1 MIWTRSIAKEY
12 GGGGGGGGVGESPFD
27 KYAEKKS
34 VILYLEPVLNT
45 YYQQYMNILTLSG
58 IPHGPLR
65 ELVYAI
71 QTPRLSPF
79 QQQGWMSCSDSC
91 IFVLGRYP
99 GMKPTM
105 NHMNTFMM
113 AEDIPS
119 VISYLREHG
128 YDVDTNITEMLQ
140 NSGVIG
146 GSSPCRGNRKMICMF
161 S

>member
-1 MIWTRSIAKEY
+1 MIWTNSGNH
-12 GGGGGGGGVGESPFD
+12 GGGGVVGESPFD

-45 YYQQYMNILTLSG
+45 YYQQYVNILTLSG
-58 IPHGPLR
+58 VPGGSLR
-65 ELVYAI
+65 ELVYTI
-71 QTPRLSPF
+71 QSSRLSTF
-79 QQQGWMSCSDSC
+79 QQSDWMSCDSC

-99 GMKPTM
+99 GIKPTM

-113 AEDIPS
+113 ADDIPS

-128 YDVDTNITEMLQ
+128 YTVDTNITEMLQ

-146 GSSPCRGNRKMICMF
+146 GSSPCRGNRKMVCMF

>member
-1 MIWTRSIAKEY
+1 MIWTNVGNH
-12 GGGGGGGGVGESPFD
+12 GGGGGGGESPFD

-45 YYQQYMNILTLSG
+45 YYQQYVNILTLSG
-58 IPHGPLR
+58 LPGGALR
-65 ELVYAI
+65 ELVYTI
-71 QTPRLSPF
+71 QTPRLSTF
-79 QQQGWMSCSDSC
+79 QQSDWMSCDSC

-99 GMKPTM
+99 GTKPTM

-113 AEDIPS
+113 ADDIPS

-146 GSSPCRGNRKMICMF
+146 GSSPCRGTRKMVCMF

>member
-1 MIWTRSIAKEY
+1 MIWTTVGNHGS
-12 GGGGGGGGVGESPFD
+12 GSVGVESPFD
-27 KYAEKKS
+27 KYAGKKS

-45 YYQQYMNILTLSG
+45 YYQQYVNILTLSG
-58 IPHGPLR
+58 LPSGPLR
-65 ELVYAI
+65 ELVYTI

-79 QQQGWMSCSDSC
+79 QQCDWMSCDSC

-99 GMKPTM
+99 GVKPTM
-105 NHMNTFMM
+105 NHMNTFMTSD
-113 AEDIPS
+113 DIPS

-128 YDVDTNITEMLQ
+128 YIVDTNITEMLQ
-140 NSGVIG
+140 KSGVIG

>member
-1 MIWTRSIAKEY
+1 MIWTN
-12 GGGGGGGGVGESPFD
+12 GGGGGGDLSIPFD

-45 YYQQYMNILTLSG
+45 YYQQYVNILTLSG
-58 IPHGPLR
+58 VPGGALR
-65 ELVYAI
+65 ELVYTI
-71 QTPRLSPF
+71 QSPRLSPF

-99 GMKPTM
+99 GAKPTM

-113 AEDIPS
+113 ADDIPS

>member
-1 MIWTRSIAKEY
+1 MIFTNGGNH
-12 GGGGGGGGVGESPFD
+12 GGGSSPFD

-45 YYQQYMNILTLSG
+45 HYQQYVNVLTLSG
-58 IPHGPLR
+58 VPSGPLR
-65 ELVYAI
+65 ELVYTI
-71 QTPRLSPF
+71 QSPRLSPF
-79 QQQGWMSCSDSC
+79 QQSEWMSCDSC

-113 AEDIPS
+113 ADDIPS

-128 YDVDTNITEMLQ
+128 YAVDTNITEMLQ

-146 GSSPCRGNRKMICMF
+146 GSSPCRGNRKMVCMF

>member
-1 MIWTRSIAKEY
+1 MIWTN
-12 GGGGGGGGVGESPFD
+12 GGGGGGDLSSPFD

-45 YYQQYMNILTLSG
+45 YYQQYVNILTFSG
-58 IPHGPLR
+58 FPGGALR
-65 ELVYAI
+65 ELVYTI
-71 QTPRLSPF
+71 QSPRLSPF

-99 GMKPTM
+99 GTKPTM

-113 AEDIPS
+113 ADDIPS